1 MLRVA
6 QLPGAGA
13 PQAALAAAAAAPPD
27 VLVATPARV
36 AQALRENLFRHGSIS
51 RGLQLLGAPKR
62 SCSNTSSTTPRV
74 LTPPFALFAVLDE
87 ADLLLSFGHE
97 ADVAFIASKLPCGVQ
112 AMLVSATCR

>member
-1 MLRVA
+1 MAETSALGLTRDTALTHTQVRDEAVALAAAAGGVVRVA

-51 RGLQLLGAPKR
+51 RGLQLLGA
-62 SCSNTSSTTPRV
+62 CQTAHE
-74 LTPPFALFAVLDE
+74 LTP
-87 ADLLLSFGHE
+87 ST
-97 ADVAFIASKLPCGVQ
+97 
-112 AMLVSATCR
+112 MLVC